1 MTWIQYMTSNVP
13 FKEKENEYL
22 LDITIGEALEKGIEL
37 PEWHKKYTSAH
48 RILLQL
54 AGYDEAGFSIH
65 PFEKDSVDL
74 RDTDKAFCA
83 EIWWIDTEAKAEGL
97 LRYIREYMQK
107 CNEIELWYLFQ
118 GLHTDKPYKEATR
131 YKNVSLEHLNAAVLN
146 EFFGNYE
153 DTPAC
158 LLVRNDE

>member
-22 LDITIGEALEKGIEL
+22 LDITIGEALEKPG
-37 PEWHKKYTSAH
+37 WHKKYTSDQ
-48 RILLQL
+48 RVLLHL
-54 AGYDEAGFSIH
+54 DGHDESGFSIQ
-65 PFEKDSVDL
+65 PFEKDSQDM

-97 LRYIREYMQK
+97 LRYIREYMQ
-107 CNEIELWYLFQ
+107 
-118 GLHTDKPYKEATR
+118 PYKEATR